1 MAGSSM
7 PGDLARRD
15 SYSSKHVSFFESL
28 DDVWKQTTPN
38 NVLQASRRREKH
50 FVFLWFWEVAFNLAD
65 ERTCGAIRNGD
76 FAQRLIDYSDK

>member
-28 DDVWKQTTPN
+28 GDVWKHTTPN
-38 NVLQASRRREKH
+38 NVLQAGRRREKY
-50 FVFLWFWEVAFNLAD
+50 FVFLWFWQAFNLAD

-76 FAQRLIDYSDK
+76 FAQQLIDYSDK